1 MMLANE
7 AALAQVAA
15 LPVRFADD
23 GACEV
28 MLITS
33 RETQRWIIPKGWPMA
48 GLKDSQAAAREA
60 REEAG
65 LVGRVGK
72 RPIGSYSYWKRCP
85 HHFAFCTVQVYVL
98 EVERRLKN
106 WKEKGQRRAEW
117 FAPDAAAE
125 LVEEPGLKAILH
137 DLRRHLSR

>member
-1 MMLANE
+1 MLAHE

-23 GACEV
+23 GAPEV

-48 GLKDSQAAAREA
+48 GLKDHQAAAREA

-65 LVGRVGK
+65 LVGRIAK
-72 RPIGSYSYWKRCP
+72 QPIGSYAYWKRGAE
-85 HHFAFCTVQVYVL
+85 HFVFCTVQVYVL
-98 EVERRLKN
+98 EVERRLKS

-117 FAPDAAAE
+117 FAPEAAAE
-125 LVEEPGLKAILH
+125 LVEEPGLKAILR
-137 DLRRHLSR
+137 DLRRHLAR

>member
-1 MMLANE
+1 MLANE

-23 GACEV
+23 GSPEV

-48 GLKDSQAAAREA
+48 GLNDSQAAAREA

-65 LVGRVGK
+65 LVGRVEK
-72 RPIGSYSYWKRCP
+72 RPVGSFSYWKRLP
-85 HHFAFCTVQVYVL
+85 GHFAFCTACVYL
-98 EVERRLKN
+98 LHVERQLKA
-106 WKEKGQRRAEW
+106 WKEKGQRRCEW
-117 FAPDAAAE
+117 LPPEAAAE
-125 LVEEPGLKAILH
+125 LVEEPGLKAILS